1 METRKVLFYFV
12 NREKMSIFAGDFQ
25 TLLKT
30 ILKTVYIMSNNIYLK
45 KGLDLPICGT
55 AAQNTKKVITP
66 DVVAVKPTDFRGLV
80 PRLLVREGD
89 KVLAGTPVL
98 ADKMSQNILFASPVS
113 GTVAEVVRGEK
124 RKLLEVRIKA
134 DEKQEYVDFGVK
146 KVSEMTAA
154 QIKDALLEA
163 GLWPAITQR
172 PYGIIANP
180 AIKPKAIF
188 VSSFSTAPLAANPE
202 YALRE
207 DLEHIQTAIN
217 ALGKLTDGGVHFSL
231 NSENYSGT
239 PFHKVENVIQHTFT
253 GKHPAGNVG
262 VQIHHISPIRKGET
276 VWTVS
281 LLMLAAIGKLFN
293 TGKYDVR
300 RKIAVTGPKAINPAY
315 VEGYPGIAIKDV
327 KEFYDASEDLR
338 YVSGDVLT
346 GTNVGADGFLGFFD
360 NQITILEEG
369 DKYELLGWAKP
380 CRPKLFSASRTYFSW
395 LTPKKRYDMDT
406 NLHGGPR
413 AFVVNDVYSK
423 VLPMELYPVHLLKAC
438 LANNIDDMEKFGIY
452 EVLEEDL
459 ALCEY
464 VCPSKI
470 YIQQIITD
478 GIALM
483 LKEMC

>member
-1 METRKVLFYFV
+1 MI
-12 NREKMSIFAGDFQ
+12 S
-25 TLLKT
+25 

-45 KGLDLPICGT
+45 QGLNIPISGV
-55 AAQNTKKVITP
+55 AAQNTKKVIVP

-80 PRLLVREGD
+80 PKLLVREGD

-98 ADKMSQNILFASPVS
+98 ADKMSQNILFTSPVS
-113 GTVAEVVRGEK
+113 GTVTEVVRGEK

-146 KVSEMTAA
+146 RVADMSAE
-154 QIKDALLEA
+154 QIKEALLAA
-163 GLWPAITQR
+163 GLWPALVQR

-180 AIKPKAIF
+180 EVKPKAIF
-188 VSSFSTAPLAANPE
+188 VSAFSTAPLAASPE
-202 YALRE
+202 FTLQNELAN
-207 DLEHIQTAIN
+207 IQTAID
-217 ALGKLTDGGVHFSL
+217 ALGKLTTDKEVHLSL
-231 NSENYSGT
+231 NSANYSGT
-239 PFHKVENVIQHTFT
+239 PFHKLNNVIVHTFT

-281 LLMLAAIGKLFN
+281 LHMLAAIGKLFN

-300 RKIAVTGPKAINPAY
+300 RKIAVTGPKAVNPAY
-315 VEGYPGIAIKDV
+315 VDAYPGISMKDI
-327 KEFYDASEDLR
+327 KEFYETPENLR
-338 YVSGDVLT
+338 FVSGDVLT
-346 GTNVGADGFLGFFD
+346 GTNVGAEGFLGFYD
-360 NQITILEEG
+360 NQVTILEEG
-369 DKYELLGWAKP
+369 NKYELLGWAKP
-380 CRPKLFSASRTYFSW
+380 FRPKLFSASRTYFSW
-395 LTPKKRYDMDT
+395 LTPNKKYDMDT

-413 AFVVNDVYSK
+413 AFVVNDVYGK
-423 VLPMELYPVHLLKAC
+423 VLPMNLYPVYLLKAC
-438 LANNIDDMEKFGIY
+438 LAGDIDKMEKFGIY

-470 YIQQIITD
+470 DIQQIITD

>member
-1 METRKVLFYFV
+1 
-12 NREKMSIFAGDFQ
+12 
-25 TLLKT
+25 
-30 ILKTVYIMSNNIYLK
+30 MSNNIYLK
-45 KGLDLPICGT
+45 KGLDLPISGE
-55 AAQNTKKVITP
+55 AAQKTKKVIVP

-80 PRLLVREGD
+80 PKLLVREGD

-134 DEKQEYVDFGVK
+134 DANQEYVDYGVK
-146 KVSEMTAA
+146 KVADMSAE
-154 QIKDALLEA
+154 QIKSALLQA
-163 GLWPAITQR
+163 GLWPAVIQR
-172 PYGIIANP
+172 PYGVIANP
-180 AIKPKAIF
+180 EVKPKAIF
-188 VSSFSTAPLAANPE
+188 VSAFSTAPLAADTE
-202 YALRE
+202 FALAA
-207 DLEHIQTAIN
+207 DIQHIQTAVN
-217 ALGKLTDGGVHFSL
+217 ALAKLTDGGVHVSL
-231 NSENYSGT
+231 NAENCST
-239 PFHKVENVIQHTFT
+239 SAFNKLENVTKHTFS

-262 VQIHHISPIRKGET
+262 VQIHHISPVQKGEV

-281 LLMLAAIGKLFN
+281 PVMLAAIGKLFN
-293 TGKYDVR
+293 TGKYDVS
-300 RKIAVTGPKAINPAY
+300 RKVAVTGPKVNGPAY
-315 VEGYPGIAIKDV
+315 VDAYPGIAIKDL
-327 KEFYDASEDLR
+327 KDFYNASENLR

-346 GTNVGADGFLGFFD
+346 GSNVGAEGFLGFFD
-360 NQITILEEG
+360 NQVTILEEG

-380 CRPKLFSASRTYFSW
+380 VRCSQFSASRTYFSW
-395 LTPKKRYDMDT
+395 LTPNKKYDMDT

-413 AFVVNDVYSK
+413 AFVVNDTYGN
-423 VLPMELYPVHLLKAC
+423 VLPMDIYPVFLLKAC
-438 LANNIDDMEKFGIY
+438 LANDIDKMEKFGIY

>member
-1 METRKVLFYFV
+1 
-12 NREKMSIFAGDFQ
+12 
-25 TLLKT
+25 
-30 ILKTVYIMSNNIYLK
+30 MSNNIYLK
-45 KGLDLPICGT
+45 KGLDLPISGV
-55 AAQNTKKVITP
+55 AAQTTKKVIVP

-80 PRLLVREGD
+80 PKLLVREGD

-98 ADKMSQNILFASPVS
+98 ADKMSQNVLFASPVS

-134 DEKQEYVDFGVK
+134 DEKQEYVDYGVR
-146 KVSEMTAA
+146 KVADMTAE
-154 QIKDALLEA
+154 QIKEAILAA
-163 GLWPAITQR
+163 GLWPAIQQR

-180 AIKPKAIF
+180 EAKPKAIF
-188 VSSFSTAPLAANPE
+188 VSAFSTAPLAANAE

-207 DLEHIQTAIN
+207 DYEHIQTAVN
-217 ALGKLTDGGVHFSL
+217 ALGKLTDGGVHMSS

-239 PFHKVENVIQHTFT
+239 PFHRLENVIQHTFT

-262 VQIHHISPIRKGET
+262 VQIHHISPIQKGET

-300 RKIAVTGPKAINPAY
+300 RKIAVTGPKAENPAY
-315 VEGYPGIAIKDV
+315 VEGYPGIAMKDL
-327 KEFYDASEDLR
+327 KDFYSSAENLR
-338 YVSGDVLT
+338 FVSGDVLT
-346 GTNVGADGFLGFFD
+346 GTNVGVEGFLGFAD
-360 NQITILEEG
+360 NQVTILEEG
-369 DKYELLGWAKP
+369 NKYELLGWAKP
-380 CRPKLFSASRTYFSW
+380 VRCSQFSTSRTYFSW
-395 LTPKKRYDMDT
+395 LTPNKKYDMDT

-423 VLPMELYPVHLLKAC
+423 VLPMDLYPVYLLKAC
-438 LANNIDDMEKFGIY
+438 LANDIDKMEKFGIY

>member
-1 METRKVLFYFV
+1 
-12 NREKMSIFAGDFQ
+12 
-25 TLLKT
+25 
-30 ILKTVYIMSNNIYLK
+30 MSNNIYLK
-45 KGLDLPICGT
+45 QGLDIPISGV
-55 AAQNTKKVITP
+55 AAQNTRKVIVP
-66 DVVAVKPTDFRGLV
+66 DVVAVKPTDFRSLV
-80 PRLLVREGD
+80 PKLLVREGD

-134 DEKQEYVDFGVK
+134 DAEQEYVDFGVK
-146 KVSEMTAA
+146 RVEDLSAE
-154 QIKDALLEA
+154 QIKEALLAA
-163 GLWPAITQR
+163 GLWPALTQR

-180 AIKPKAIF
+180 EVKPKAIF
-188 VSSFSTAPLAANPE
+188 VSAFSTAPLAASPE
-202 YALRE
+202 FTLKDEIAN
-207 DLEHIQTAIN
+207 IQTAVN

-231 NSENYSGT
+231 NSANYSGT
-239 PFHKVENVIQHTFT
+239 PFHKMENVIPHTFT

-300 RKIAVTGPKAINPAY
+300 RKIAVTGPKAVNPAY
-315 VEGYPGIAIKDV
+315 VEGYPGISMKDI
-327 KEFYDASEDLR
+327 KEFYETPENLR
-338 YVSGDVLT
+338 FISGDVLT
-346 GTNVGADGFLGFFD
+346 GTNIGAEGFLGFFD
-360 NQITILEEG
+360 NQVTILEEG
-369 DKYELLGWAKP
+369 NKYELLGWAKP
-380 CRPKLFSASRTYFSW
+380 FRPSQFSSSRTYFSW
-395 LTPKKRYDMDT
+395 LTPKKTYDMDT

-413 AFVVNDVYSK
+413 AFVLNDVYSK
-423 VLPMELYPVHLLKAC
+423 VLPMELYPVYLLKAC
-438 LANNIDDMEKFGIY
+438 LANDIDKMEKFGIY
-452 EVLEEDL
+452 EVLEEDF

-470 YIQQIITD
+470 DIQQIITD

>member
-1 METRKVLFYFV
+1 
-12 NREKMSIFAGDFQ
+12 
-25 TLLKT
+25 
-30 ILKTVYIMSNNIYLK
+30 MSNNIYLK
-45 KGLDLPICGT
+45 KGLDLPVNGT
-55 AAQNTKKVITP
+55 AAQNTKKVIVP

-80 PRLLVREGD
+80 PKLLVREGD

-134 DEKQEYVDFGVK
+134 DADQEYVDFGVK
-146 KVSEMTAA
+146 KISDLSAED
-154 QIKDALLEA
+154 IKESLLAA

-180 AIKPKAIF
+180 ETKPKAIF
-188 VSSFSTAPLAANPE
+188 VSAFSTAPLAANTE
-202 YALRE
+202 YALN
-207 DLEHIQTAIN
+207 DQLANVQTAIDALAKLAGCKVHVCVNDAN
-217 ALGKLTDGGVHFSL
+217 ASVTQFSKLQ
-231 NSENYSGT
+231 
-239 PFHKVENVIQHTFT
+239 NVVLHTVS

-262 VQIHHISPIRKGET
+262 VQIHHISPVQKGEI

-281 LLMLAAIGKLFN
+281 PVMLAAIGKLFN

-315 VEGYPGIAIKDV
+315 VEGYPGISIKDV
-327 KEFYDASEDLR
+327 KEFYNASENLR
-338 YVSGDVLT
+338 YISGDVLT
-346 GTNVGADGFLGFFD
+346 GLNVGAEGFTGFFD

-380 CRPKLFSASRTYFSW
+380 FRTSLFSASRTYFSW
-395 LTPKKRYDMDT
+395 LTPNKKYNMDT

-413 AFVVNDVYSK
+413 AFVVNDVYGK
-423 VLPMELYPVHLLKAC
+423 VLPMELYPVYLLKAC
-438 LANNIDDMEKFGIY
+438 LANDIDNMEKYGIY
-452 EVLEEDL
+452 EVVEEDL

>member
-1 METRKVLFYFV
+1 
-12 NREKMSIFAGDFQ
+12 
-25 TLLKT
+25 
-30 ILKTVYIMSNNIYLK
+30 MSNNIYLK
-45 KGLDLPICGT
+45 KGLDLPIAGE
-55 AAQNTKKVITP
+55 AVQQTKKVIVP
-66 DVVAVKPTDFRGLV
+66 DIVAVKPTDFRGLV
-80 PRLLVREGD
+80 PKLLVREGD

-134 DEKQEYVDFGVK
+134 DAQQEYVDFGVK
-146 KVSEMTAA
+146 QVSDMTAE
-154 QIKDALLEA
+154 QIKESILAA
-163 GLWPAITQR
+163 GLWPAIIQR

-180 AIKPKAIF
+180 EVKPKAIF
-188 VSSFSTAPLAANPE
+188 VSAFNTAPLAANME
-202 YALRE
+202 FVLKDE
-207 DLEHIQTAIN
+207 FSNIQTAIN
-217 ALGKLTDGGVHFSL
+217 ALNKLTDGGVHLSL
-231 NSENYSGT
+231 NAANYSGT
-239 PFHKVENVIQHTFT
+239 PFHRLDNVIQHTFE

-262 VQIHHISPIRKGET
+262 VQIHHISPVKKGET

-281 LLMLAAIGKLFN
+281 LLMLAAIGRLFN
-293 TGKYDVR
+293 TGKYDLR
-300 RKIAVTGPKAINPAY
+300 RKIAVTGPMAINPAY
-315 VEGYPGIAIKDV
+315 VEALPGTAIKALVD
-327 KEFYDASEDLR
+327 FYDPSLDLR

-346 GTNVGADGFLGFFD
+346 GTNVGKGGFTGFYD
-360 NQITILEEG
+360 NQVTILEEG

-380 CRPKLFSASRTYFSW
+380 FRPKLFSTSRTYFSW
-395 LTPKKRYDMDT
+395 LTPNKKYDMDT

-413 AFVVNDVYSK
+413 AFVVNDVYGK
-423 VLPMELYPVHLLKAC
+423 VLPMELYPVYLLKAC
-438 LANNIDDMEKFGIY
+438 LAKDIDKMEKYGIY

>member
-1 METRKVLFYFV
+1 
-12 NREKMSIFAGDFQ
+12 
-25 TLLKT
+25 
-30 ILKTVYIMSNNIYLK
+30 MSNNIYLK
-45 KGLDLPICGT
+45 KGLDLPISGE
-55 AAQNTKKVITP
+55 AAQTVKKVIVP
-66 DVVAVKPTDFRGLV
+66 DVVAIKPTDFRNLV
-80 PRLLVREGD
+80 PKLLVREGD

-134 DEKQEYVDFGVK
+134 DAEVEYVDFGAK
-146 KVSEMTAA
+146 KVEDLSAE
-154 QIKDALLEA
+154 QIKEALLAA
-163 GLWPAITQR
+163 GLWPALTQR

-180 AIKPKAIF
+180 EVKPKAIF
-188 VSSFSTAPLAANPE
+188 VSAFSTAPLAANAE
-202 YALRE
+202 FVLGE
-207 DLEHIQTAIN
+207 DVAHIQTAIN

-239 PFHKVENVIQHTFT
+239 PFHKIENVIQHTFT

-293 TGKYDVR
+293 TGRYDLK
-300 RKIAVTGPKAINPAY
+300 RKIAVTGPKAVAPAY
-315 VEGYPGIAIKDV
+315 VEGYPGIAIKDIA
-327 KEFYDASEDLR
+327 EFYNAEEDLR
-338 YVSGDVLT
+338 YISGDVLT
-346 GTNVGADGFLGFFD
+346 GTNIGKDGFLGFFD

-369 DKYELLGWAKP
+369 NKYELLGWAKP
-380 CRPKLFSASRTYFSW
+380 MRFSQFSTSKTYFSW
-395 LTPKKRYDMDT
+395 LTPKKKYDMDT

-413 AFVVNDVYSK
+413 AFVVNDVYGK
-423 VLPMELYPVHLLKAC
+423 VLPMDLYPVYLLKAC
-438 LANNIDDMEKFGIY
+438 LANDIDKMEKFGIY

-464 VCPSKI
+464 VDPSKI

>member
-1 METRKVLFYFV
+1 
-12 NREKMSIFAGDFQ
+12 
-25 TLLKT
+25 
-30 ILKTVYIMSNNIYLK
+30 MSNNIYLK
-45 KGLDLPICGT
+45 QGLNIPISGV
-55 AAQNTKKVITP
+55 AAQNTKKVIVP

-80 PRLLVREGD
+80 PKLLVREGD

-98 ADKMSQNILFASPVS
+98 ADKMSQNILYTSPVS

-146 KVSEMTAA
+146 RVADMSAE
-154 QIKDALLEA
+154 QIKKALLAA
-163 GLWPAITQR
+163 GLWPALVQR

-180 AIKPKAIF
+180 EVKPKAIF
-188 VSSFSTAPLAANPE
+188 VSAFSTAPLAASPE
-202 YALRE
+202 FTLQNELAN
-207 DLEHIQTAIN
+207 IQTAID
-217 ALGKLTDGGVHFSL
+217 ALGKLTTDKEVHLSL
-231 NSENYSGT
+231 NSANYSGT
-239 PFHKVENVIQHTFT
+239 PFHKLNNVIVHTFT

-281 LLMLAAIGKLFN
+281 LHMLAAIGKLFN

-300 RKIAVTGPKAINPAY
+300 RKIAVTGPKAVNPAY
-315 VEGYPGIAIKDV
+315 VDAYPGISMKDI
-327 KEFYDASEDLR
+327 KEFYETPENLR
-338 YVSGDVLT
+338 FVSGDVLT
-346 GTNVGADGFLGFFD
+346 GTNVGAEGFLGFYD
-360 NQITILEEG
+360 NQVTILEEG
-369 DKYELLGWAKP
+369 NKYELLGWAKP
-380 CRPKLFSASRTYFSW
+380 FRPKLFSASRTYFSW
-395 LTPKKRYDMDT
+395 LTPNKKYDMDT

-413 AFVVNDVYSK
+413 AFVVNDVYGK
-423 VLPMELYPVHLLKAC
+423 VLPMNLYPVYLLKAC
-438 LANNIDDMEKFGIY
+438 LAGDIDKMEKFGIY

-470 YIQQIITD
+470 DIQQIITD

>member
-1 METRKVLFYFV
+1 
-12 NREKMSIFAGDFQ
+12 
-25 TLLKT
+25 
-30 ILKTVYIMSNNIYLK
+30 MSNNIYLK
-45 KGLDLPICGT
+45 QGLDLPINGE
-55 AAQNTKKVITP
+55 AAQNTKKVIVP

-80 PRLLVREGD
+80 PKLLVREGD

-134 DEKQEYVDFGVK
+134 DATQEYVDYGVK
-146 KVSEMTAA
+146 KVSAMTAE
-154 QIKDALLEA
+154 QIKTSLLEA

-180 AIKPKAIF
+180 EDKPKAIF
-188 VSSFSTAPLAANPE
+188 ISAFTTAPLAANPE
-202 YALRE
+202 FAFAA
-207 DLEHIQTAIN
+207 DMKHIQTAIN
-217 ALGKLTDGGVHFSL
+217 ALDKLTDGGIHLSL
-231 NSENYSGT
+231 NSENCSGT
-239 PFHKVENVIQHTFT
+239 PFHKLENTIQHTFS

-262 VQIHHISPIRKGET
+262 VQIHHVAPIRKGET

-281 LLMLAAIGKLFN
+281 PLMLAAIGKLFD
-293 TGKYDVR
+293 TGKYDVK
-300 RKIAVTGPKAINPAY
+300 RKIAVTGPKAIGPAY
-315 VEGYPGIAIKDV
+315 VEGYPGISIKDI
-327 KEFYDASEDLR
+327 KDFYNAGENLR
-338 YVSGDVLT
+338 FISGDVLT
-346 GTNVGADGFLGFFD
+346 GTNIGAEGFLGFFD

-380 CRPKLFSASRTYFSW
+380 CRSKLFSASRTYFSW
-395 LTPKKRYDMDT
+395 LTPNKKYDMDT

-413 AFVVNDVYSK
+413 AFVVNDVYEK
-423 VLPMELYPVHLLKAC
+423 VLPMDLYPVYLLKAC
-438 LANNIDDMEKFGIY
+438 LAKDIDKMEKFGIY

-464 VCPSKI
+464 VDPSKI

-478 GIALM
+478 GISLM

>member
-1 METRKVLFYFV
+1 
-12 NREKMSIFAGDFQ
+12 
-25 TLLKT
+25 
-30 ILKTVYIMSNNIYLK
+30 MSNNIYLK
-45 KGLDLPICGT
+45 KGLDLPINGT
-55 AAQNTKKVITP
+55 ATQNTKKVIVP
-66 DVVAVKPTDFRGLV
+66 DVVAVKPTDFRSLV
-80 PRLLVREGD
+80 PKLLVREGD

-134 DEKQEYVDFGVK
+134 DAEQEYVDYGVK
-146 KVSEMTAA
+146 NVADMTAE
-154 QIKDALLEA
+154 QIKEALLAA
-163 GLWPAITQR
+163 GLWPALTQR

-180 AIKPKAIF
+180 EVKPKAIF
-188 VSSFSTAPLAANPE
+188 VSAFSTAPLAASPE
-202 YALRE
+202 YALR
-207 DLEHIQTAIN
+207 DDFEHIQTAIN

-231 NSENYSGT
+231 NSANYAGT
-239 PFHKVENVIQHTFT
+239 PFHKIENVIQHTFT

-327 KEFYDASEDLR
+327 AEFYNASENLR
-338 YVSGDVLT
+338 FVSGDVLT
-346 GTNVGADGFLGFFD
+346 GTNVGADGYLGFFD

-380 CRPKLFSASRTYFSW
+380 VRCKLFSASRTYFSW
-395 LTPKKRYDMDT
+395 LTPKKKYDMDT

-413 AFVVNDVYSK
+413 AFVLNDVYTK
-423 VLPMELYPVHLLKAC
+423 VLPMDLYPVHLLKAC

-464 VCPSKI
+464 VDPSKI

>member
-1 METRKVLFYFV
+1 
-12 NREKMSIFAGDFQ
+12 
-25 TLLKT
+25 
-30 ILKTVYIMSNNIYLK
+30 MSNNIYLK
-45 KGLDLPICGT
+45 KGLDLPISGV
-55 AAQNTKKVITP
+55 AAQTTKKVIVP

-80 PRLLVREGD
+80 PKLLVREGD

-98 ADKMSQNILFASPVS
+98 ADKMSQNVLFASPVS

-134 DEKQEYVDFGVK
+134 DEKQEYVDYGVR
-146 KVSEMTAA
+146 KVADMTAE
-154 QIKDALLEA
+154 QIKEAILAA
-163 GLWPAITQR
+163 GLWPAIQQR

-180 AIKPKAIF
+180 EAKPKAIF
-188 VSSFSTAPLAANPE
+188 VSAFSTAPLAANTE

-207 DLEHIQTAIN
+207 DYEHIQTAVN
-217 ALGKLTDGGVHFSL
+217 ALGKLTDGGVHMSF

-239 PFHKVENVIQHTFT
+239 PFHRLENVIQHTFT

-262 VQIHHISPIRKGET
+262 VQIHHISPIQKGET

-300 RKIAVTGPKAINPAY
+300 RKIAVTGPKAENPAY
-315 VEGYPGIAIKDV
+315 VEGYPGIAIKDL
-327 KEFYDASEDLR
+327 KDFYSSAENLR
-338 YVSGDVLT
+338 FVSGDVLT
-346 GTNVGADGFLGFFD
+346 GTNVGAEGYLGFFD
-360 NQITILEEG
+360 NQVTILEEG
-369 DKYELLGWAKP
+369 NKYELLGWAKP
-380 CRPKLFSASRTYFSW
+380 VRCSQFSTSRTYFSW
-395 LTPKKRYDMDT
+395 LTPNKKYDMDT

-423 VLPMELYPVHLLKAC
+423 VLPMDLYPVYLLKAC
-438 LANNIDDMEKFGIY
+438 LANDIDKMEKFGIY

>member
-1 METRKVLFYFV
+1 
-12 NREKMSIFAGDFQ
+12 
-25 TLLKT
+25 
-30 ILKTVYIMSNNIYLK
+30 MSNNIYLK
-45 KGLDLPICGT
+45 KGLDLPISGE
-55 AAQNTKKVITP
+55 AAQKTKKVIVP

-80 PRLLVREGD
+80 PKLLVREGD

-134 DEKQEYVDFGVK
+134 DAEQEYVDFGVK
-146 KVSEMTAA
+146 KVAELSAE
-154 QIKDALLEA
+154 QIKEALLAA
-163 GLWPAITQR
+163 GLWPAINQR
-172 PYGIIANP
+172 PYGIVANP
-180 AIKPKAIF
+180 ELKPKAIF
-188 VSSFSTAPLAANPE
+188 VSAFSTAPLAANAE
-202 YALRE
+202 FALAE
-207 DLEHIQTAIN
+207 DFEHIQTAID
-217 ALGKLTDGGVHFSL
+217 ALGKLTDGGVHLSL
-231 NSENYSGT
+231 NSANYSGT
-239 PFHKVENVIQHTFT
+239 PFHKLSNVIAHTFT

-262 VQIHHISPIRKGET
+262 VQISNISPIRKGET

-293 TGKYDVR
+293 TGKYDLR
-300 RKIAVTGPKAINPAY
+300 RKIAVTGPKAIEPAY
-315 VEGYPGIAIKDV
+315 VEGYPGIAVKDV
-327 KEFYDASEDLR
+327 AEFYNASENLR
-338 YVSGDVLT
+338 FVSGDVLS
-346 GTNVGADGFLGFFD
+346 GTNIGAEGFLGFFD
-360 NQITILEEG
+360 NQFSILEEG

-380 CRPKLFSASRTYFSW
+380 IRCKEFSASRTYFSW
-395 LTPKKRYDMDT
+395 LTPKKKYDMDT

-413 AFVVNDVYSK
+413 AFVLNNIYSD
-423 VLPMELYPVHLLKAC
+423 VLPMDIFPVHLLKAC
-438 LANNIDDMEKFGIY
+438 LAGDIDNMEKFGIY

-464 VCPSKI
+464 VDPSKI

>member
-1 METRKVLFYFV
+1 
-12 NREKMSIFAGDFQ
+12 
-25 TLLKT
+25 
-30 ILKTVYIMSNNIYLK
+30 MSNNIYLK
-45 KGLDLPICGT
+45 KGLDLPINGT
-55 AAQNTKKVITP
+55 AAQNTKKVIVP
-66 DVVAVKPTDFRGLV
+66 DVVAVKPTDFRSLV
-80 PRLLVREGD
+80 PKLLVREGD

-134 DEKQEYVDFGVK
+134 DAEQEYVDYGVK
-146 KVSEMTAA
+146 KVADMTAE
-154 QIKDALLEA
+154 QIKEALLAA
-163 GLWPAITQR
+163 GLWPALTQR

-180 AIKPKAIF
+180 EVKPKAIF
-188 VSSFSTAPLAANPE
+188 VSAFSTAPLAASPE
-202 YALRE
+202 YALR
-207 DLEHIQTAIN
+207 DDFEHIQTAIN

-231 NSENYSGT
+231 NSANYAGT
-239 PFHKVENVIQHTFT
+239 PFHKIENVIQHTFT

-300 RKIAVTGPKAINPAY
+300 RKIAVTGPKAINPSY

-327 KEFYDASEDLR
+327 AEFYNASENLR
-338 YVSGDVLT
+338 FVSGDVLT
-346 GTNVGADGFLGFFD
+346 GTNVGADGYLGFFD

-380 CRPKLFSASRTYFSW
+380 VRCKLFSASRTYFSW
-395 LTPKKRYDMDT
+395 LTPNKKYDMDT

-413 AFVVNDVYSK
+413 AFVVNDVYGK
-423 VLPMELYPVHLLKAC
+423 VLPMELFPVHLLKAC
-438 LANNIDDMEKFGIY
+438 LANDIDGMEKFGIY

-464 VCPSKI
+464 VDPSKI

>member
-1 METRKVLFYFV
+1 
-12 NREKMSIFAGDFQ
+12 
-25 TLLKT
+25 
-30 ILKTVYIMSNNIYLK
+30 MSNNIYLK
-45 KGLDLPICGT
+45 KGLDLPING
-55 AAQNTKKVITP
+55 AATQNTKKVIVP
-66 DVVAVKPTDFRGLV
+66 DVVAVKPTDFRSLV
-80 PRLLVREGD
+80 PKLLVREGD

-113 GTVAEVVRGEK
+113 GTVTEVVRGEK

-134 DEKQEYVDFGVK
+134 DAEQEYVDYGVK
-146 KVSEMTAA
+146 KVADMTAE
-154 QIKDALLEA
+154 QIKEALLAA
-163 GLWPAITQR
+163 GLWPALTQR

-180 AIKPKAIF
+180 EVKPKAIF
-188 VSSFSTAPLAANPE
+188 VSAFSTAPLAASPE
-202 YALRE
+202 YALRDE
-207 DLEHIQTAIN
+207 IEHIQTAIN

-231 NSENYSGT
+231 NSANYSGT
-239 PFHKVENVIQHTFT
+239 PFHKIENVIPHTFT

-300 RKIAVTGPKAINPAY
+300 RKIAVTGPKAINPSY
-315 VEGYPGIAIKDV
+315 VEGYPGIAIKDIA
-327 KEFYDASEDLR
+327 EYYNASENLR
-338 YVSGDVLT
+338 FVSGDVLT
-346 GTNVGADGFLGFFD
+346 GTNVGANGYLGFFD

-380 CRPKLFSASRTYFSW
+380 VRCKLFSASRTYFSW
-395 LTPKKRYDMDT
+395 LTPNKKYDMDT

-413 AFVVNDVYSK
+413 AFVVNDVYGK
-423 VLPMELYPVHLLKAC
+423 VLPMNLFPVHLLKAC
-438 LANNIDDMEKFGIY
+438 LANDIDGMEKFGIY

-464 VCPSKI
+464 VDPSKI

>member
-1 METRKVLFYFV
+1 
-12 NREKMSIFAGDFQ
+12 
-25 TLLKT
+25 
-30 ILKTVYIMSNNIYLK
+30 MSNNIYLK
-45 KGLDLPICGT
+45 KGLDLPINGT
-55 AAQNTKKVITP
+55 ATQNTKKVIVP
-66 DVVAVKPTDFRGLV
+66 DVVSVKPTDFRSLV
-80 PRLLVREGD
+80 PKLLVREGD

-98 ADKMSQNILFASPVS
+98 ADKMSQNILFTSPVS

-134 DEKQEYVDFGVK
+134 DAEQEYVDFGVK
-146 KVSEMTAA
+146 KVAEMTAE
-154 QIKDALLEA
+154 QIKEALLAA
-163 GLWPAITQR
+163 GLWPALTQR

-180 AIKPKAIF
+180 EVKPKAIF
-188 VSSFSTAPLAANPE
+188 VSAFSTAPLAANPE

-231 NSENYSGT
+231 NSANYSGT
-239 PFHKVENVIQHTFT
+239 PFHKVENVIQHTFE

-327 KEFYDASEDLR
+327 AEFYNASENLR
-338 YVSGDVLT
+338 FVSGDVLT
-346 GTNVGADGFLGFFD
+346 GTNVGANGYLGFFD

-380 CRPKLFSASRTYFSW
+380 VRCKLFSASRTYFSW
-395 LTPKKRYDMDT
+395 LTPNKKYDMDT

-413 AFVVNDVYSK
+413 AFVVNDVYGK
-423 VLPMELYPVHLLKAC
+423 VLPMNLFPVHLLKAC
-438 LANNIDDMEKFGIY
+438 LANDIDGMEKFGIY

-464 VCPSKI
+464 VDPSKI

>member
-1 METRKVLFYFV
+1 
-12 NREKMSIFAGDFQ
+12 
-25 TLLKT
+25 
-30 ILKTVYIMSNNIYLK
+30 MSNNIYLK
-45 KGLDLPICGT
+45 KGLDLPIAGE
-55 AAQNTKKVITP
+55 AVQQTKKVIVP
-66 DVVAVKPTDFRGLV
+66 DIVAVKPTDFRGLV
-80 PRLLVREGD
+80 PKLLVREGD

-134 DEKQEYVDFGVK
+134 DAQQEYVDFGVK
-146 KVSEMTAA
+146 QVSDMTAE
-154 QIKDALLEA
+154 QIKEAVLAA
-163 GLWPAITQR
+163 GLWPAIIQR

-180 AIKPKAIF
+180 EVKPKAIF
-188 VSSFSTAPLAANPE
+188 VSAFNTAPLAADME
-202 YALRE
+202 YALKDE
-207 DLEHIQTAIN
+207 FSNIQTAIN
-217 ALGKLTDGGVHFSL
+217 ALNKLTDGGVHLSL
-231 NSENYSGT
+231 NAENYSGT
-239 PFHKVENVIQHTFT
+239 PFHRLDNVIQHTFE

-281 LLMLAAIGKLFN
+281 LLMLAAIGRLFN

-300 RKIAVTGPKAINPAY
+300 RKIAVTGPMAVSPAY
-315 VEGYPGIAIKDV
+315 VEALPGTAIKALVD
-327 KEFYDASEDLR
+327 FYDPSIDLR

-346 GTNVGADGFLGFFD
+346 GTNVGKGGFTGFYD
-360 NQITILEEG
+360 NQVTILEEG

-380 CRPKLFSASRTYFSW
+380 FRPKLFSTSRTYFSW
-395 LTPKKRYDMDT
+395 LTPNKKYDMDT

-413 AFVVNDVYSK
+413 AFVVNDVYGK
-423 VLPMELYPVHLLKAC
+423 VLPMELYPVYLLKAC
-438 LANNIDDMEKFGIY
+438 LAKDIDKMEKYGIY

-470 YIQQIITD
+470 DIQQIITD

>member
-1 METRKVLFYFV
+1 MKF
-12 NREKMSIFAGDFQ
+12 
-25 TLLKT
+25 

-45 KGLDLPICGT
+45 KGLDLPISGVAT
-55 AAQNTKKVITP
+55 QNTKKVIVP
-66 DVVAVKPTDFRGLV
+66 DVVAVKPTDFRSLV
-80 PRLLVREGD
+80 PKLLVREGD

-113 GTVAEVVRGEK
+113 GTVTEVVRGEK

-134 DEKQEYVDFGVK
+134 DAEQEYVDYGVK
-146 KVSEMTAA
+146 KVADMTAE
-154 QIKDALLEA
+154 QIKEALLAA
-163 GLWPAITQR
+163 GLWPALTQR

-180 AIKPKAIF
+180 EVKPKAIF
-188 VSSFSTAPLAANPE
+188 VSAFSTAPLAASPE
-202 YALRE
+202 YALRD

-231 NSENYSGT
+231 NSANYSGT
-239 PFHKVENVIQHTFT
+239 PFHRIENVIPHTFT

-327 KEFYDASEDLR
+327 AEFYNASENLR
-338 YVSGDVLT
+338 FVSGDVLT
-346 GTNVGADGFLGFFD
+346 GTNVGADGYLGFFD

-380 CRPKLFSASRTYFSW
+380 VRCKLFSASRTYFSW
-395 LTPKKRYDMDT
+395 LTPNKKYDMDT

-413 AFVVNDVYSK
+413 AFVVNDVYGK
-423 VLPMELYPVHLLKAC
+423 VLPMDLYPVYLLKAC
-438 LANNIDDMEKFGIY
+438 LAGDIDKMEKFGIY

-459 ALCEY
+459 ALCEF

-470 YIQQIITD
+470 DIQQIITD